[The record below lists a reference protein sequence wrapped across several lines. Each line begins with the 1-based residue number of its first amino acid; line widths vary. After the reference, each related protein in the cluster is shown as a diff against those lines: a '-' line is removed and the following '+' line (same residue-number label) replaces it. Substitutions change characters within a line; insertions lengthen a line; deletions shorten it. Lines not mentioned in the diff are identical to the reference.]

1 MSTGG
6 DLEGRPAGGP
16 AGDGERARNALA
28 YPLAG
33 GAAAAVLCVIVLA
46 AVDPS
51 PGRHLRGLLILLAI
65 VGLLAVVWG
74 WARTVWYG
82 PAADGQP
89 GDRGALPGRDA
100 EHVE

>member
-6 DLEGRPAGGP
+6 DPEGPPAGD
-16 AGDGERARNALA
+16 GDGERASNALA

-33 GAAAAVLCVIVLA
+33 GAAAAMLCVIVLA

-51 PGRHLRGLLILLAI
+51 PGRHLRGLLVLLAL
-65 VGLLAVVWG
+65 VVLLAVAWG
-74 WARTVWYG
+74 WARTVWHG
-82 PAADGQP
+82 PVADRQP
-89 GDRGALPGRDA
+89 TGRGDLSGGAA